1 MSTIFVVSLVFAL
14 LEDVMFFIVSKLKRI
29 PNLNGISNL
38 NGIQTQ
44 VVFKL
49 YKGLLDP
56 IKQLIFSR
64 LSINQSLK
72 TKPFSKNVQG
82 VSFI

>member
-29 PNLNGISNL
+29 PNL

>member
-29 PNLNGISNL
+29 PNL

-82 VSFI
+82 FSFI

>member
-14 LEDVMFFIVSKLKRI
+14 LEDVMFFIVSKLKRN
-29 PNLNGISNL
+29 PNL

>member
-29 PNLNGISNL
+29 PNLNGI
-38 NGIQTQ
+38 QTQ

-49 YKGLLDP
+49 YKGLLGP